1 MTTPTITALA
11 RTTLLTAT
19 LGLLS
24 LSQAHAQSLIIEP
37 GSTTV
42 EPAASF
48 SLTVSGKDFDTA
60 IVGGGFNLSFDPT
73 MLRLDSMTIPSS
85 WEFFRSTGLL
95 DAASGTV
102 TDVSFNTFTAPKAG
116 TFEAATLFFTAVGT
130 GTSQV
135 TLSASVPYV
144 FADVDV
150 NTVTPSFGSAT
161 VTVTVTAVPEPEA
174 LSLLLCGLGVLGLM
188 RQRRG

>member
-1 MTTPTITALA
+1 MTSPTITALA

-37 GSTTV
+37 GTTAV
-42 EPAASF
+42 EPSASF

-73 MLRLDSMTIPSS
+73 ILRLDSMTIPSS

-161 VTVTVTAVPEPEA
+161 VTVSAVPEPA
-174 LSLLLCGLGVLGLM
+174 SLALLLAGAGVMALARR
-188 RQRRG
+188 RQG